1 MEEFIRQADPYQN
14 LSKHETDEAMDATT
28 KREHDTHD
36 IKE

>member
-28 KREHDTHD
+28 KASTTRRT
-36 IKE
+36 

>member
-1 MEEFIRQADPYQN
+1 MEEFIRQADPYQT
-14 LSKHETDEAMDATT
+14 LSKHGTDEAMDATT